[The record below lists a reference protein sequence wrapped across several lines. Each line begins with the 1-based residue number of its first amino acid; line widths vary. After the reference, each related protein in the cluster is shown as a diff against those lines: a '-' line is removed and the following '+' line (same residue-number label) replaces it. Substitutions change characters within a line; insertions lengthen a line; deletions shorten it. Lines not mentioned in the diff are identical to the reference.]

1 MSDQPISSI
10 QATLNE
16 SIQKSTS
23 SSGYGKI
30 AAGDDFVLR
39 YPVKRNEKE
48 DSIMFQVVKYISQ
61 ESSGKTSVTI
71 NQKWQEAKTAIEVQ
85 NAERAEKG
93 IEELLTTEGV
103 IRELH
108 SVYTDGK
115 TGDVKR
121 VYDVGNMY
129 NKDGL
134 KLGSSASSR
143 YHSKHKGDIK
153 TKFYVELPIPN
164 ELSDSQGVEFG
175 QSKMNAFEMIGF
187 NQASAFM
194 EDPGAASRD
203 VQEAVN
209 AARLGAISAQDFGDK
224 DGGSVAGVVRAA
236 LSGVALNS
244 FGSNFTTN
252 SLLSRATGQ
261 ILNSNKEL
269 LFEGVNLRSF
279 NFNFTFAPR
288 SKDEGKRVMK
298 IIRSLKRAM
307 APKAG
312 EGYDF
317 RSNAYTGTG
326 GIFLNAPDVFLIK
339 YLKGGKEHPFL
350 NKFKPCALTS
360 LTVNYTGASIYSSYE
375 DGTPTLITMQTQFS
389 EMNPIYAED
398 YDDPNLGGVGY

>member
-16 SIQKSTS
+16 STQKSTS

-30 AAGDDFVLR
+30 AAGDDYVLR
-39 YPVKRNEKE
+39 YPIKRNEKE
-48 DSIMFQVVKYISQ
+48 DSIMFQVVKYIAQ
-61 ESSGKTSVTI
+61 DPTSVTI
-71 NQKWQEAKTAIEVQ
+71 NEDWLDAKTAIEEQ
-85 NAERAEKG
+85 NSDRAEKG
-93 IEELLTTEGV
+93 IEELLTTREV
-103 IRELH
+103 ISELH
-108 SVYTDGK
+108 SLRPDN
-115 TGDVKR
+115 KR

-129 NKDGL
+129 EEDGL

-143 YHSKHKGDIK
+143 YHNENKKNIK

-164 ELSDSQGVEFG
+164 ELSDTQGVEFG
-175 QSKMNAFEMIGF
+175 QGKMNAFEMIGF
-187 NQASAFM
+187 NQAQALM
-194 EDPGAASRD
+194 QDPGNAIKD

-209 AARLGAISAQDFGDK
+209 AARLGAISAQDFGDV
-224 DGGSVAGVVRAA
+224 DGRGSVAGVVRAA

-252 SLLSRATGQ
+252 SLLSRSTGQ

-298 IIRSLKRAM
+298 IIRSLKKAM

-312 EGYDF
+312 KGYTPGSDG
-317 RSNAYTGTG
+317 YKGTG

-360 LTVNYTGASIYSSYE
+360 LSVNYTGANIYSSYE
-375 DGTPTLITMQTQFS
+375 DGTPTIITMQTQFS

-398 YDDPNLGGVGY
+398 YEDSNLGGVGY

>member
-16 SIQKSTS
+16 STQKSTS

-30 AAGDDFVLR
+30 AAGDDYVLR

-61 ESSGKTSVTI
+61 EEQGGGTSVTI
-71 NQKWQEAKTAIEVQ
+71 NEKWQEAKTAIEKQ
-85 NAERAEKG
+85 NADRADKG
-93 IEELLTTEGV
+93 IEERLTTDGV

-108 SVYTDGK
+108 SVYPDGK
-115 TGDVKR
+115 TR

-129 NKDGL
+129 DKKGL
-134 KLGSSASSR
+134 KLGSSVSSR
-143 YHSKHKGDIK
+143 YHSSDRSKIK

-164 ELSDSQGVEFG
+164 ELSDTQGVEFG

-194 EDPGAASRD
+194 KNPGVAVNE

-252 SLLSRATGQ
+252 SLLSRSTGQ

-312 EGYDF
+312 DGYDF
-317 RSNAYTGTG
+317 RSNGYTGTG
-326 GIFLNAPDVFLIK
+326 GIFLNAPDIFLIK
-339 YLKGGKEHPFL
+339 YLKAGKEHPFL

-375 DGTPTLITMQTQFS
+375 DGTPTLITMQMQFS

>member
-16 SIQKSTS
+16 STQKSTS

-39 YPVKRNEKE
+39 YPIKRNEKE
-48 DSIMFQVVKYISQ
+48 DSIMFQVVKYIPQ
-61 ESSGKTSVTI
+61 DPTSVTI
-71 NQKWQEAKTAIEVQ
+71 NQDWVDAKTAIEKQ
-85 NAERAEKG
+85 NADRAEEG
-93 IEELLTTEGV
+93 IEELLTTREV
-103 IRELH
+103 ISELH
-108 SVYTDGK
+108 ALRPDGE
-115 TGDVKR
+115 TR

-129 NKDGL
+129 EKDGL

-143 YHSKHKGDIK
+143 YHNKHKDNTK

-175 QSKMNAFEMIGF
+175 QGKMNAFEMIGF
-187 NQASAFM
+187 NQAQALM
-194 EDPGAASRD
+194 QDPGNAVKD

-209 AARLGAISAQDFGDK
+209 AARFGAISAQDFGDS
-224 DGGSVAGVVRAA
+224 DGSSIAGVVRAA

-252 SLLSRATGQ
+252 SLLSRSTGK

-298 IIRSLKRAM
+298 IIRSLKKAM

-312 EGYDF
+312 KGYTAGSDG
-317 RSNAYTGTG
+317 YKGTG

-375 DGTPTLITMQTQFS
+375 DGTPTLITMQMQFS

-398 YDDPNLGGVGY
+398 YEDAGQGVGY